1 MKTLKGKSKNHRTIT
16 KGLTYA
22 YGNIKKRR
30 MRARARGI
38 FEVII
43 TEIYQNKFQIP
54 HDRSETIWNTE
65 LVSSMI
71 EI

>member
-30 MRARARGI
+30 RRAI

>member
-22 YGNIKKRR
+22 YGNIKKRG

-38 FEVII
+38 LEVII
-43 TEIYQNKFQIP
+43 TEIYQN
-54 HDRSETIWNTE
+54 
-65 LVSSMI
+65 
-71 EI
+71 